1 MASAALA
8 HERRMIRTL
17 TLLTYRE
24 NSAEPAFPPAWVG
37 EEQ

>member
-17 TLLTYRE
+17 TLVTNRE
-24 NSAEPAFPPAWVG
+24 NSSEPAFHPAWVG